1 MESLVLDLKRRIVST
16 AERVRFEET
25 NTVRVQVH
33 DPVHF
38 CVWSIFHVLV
48 NAFSGLRV
56 RPDIGLSRAEYR
68 DGVDIRT

>member
-1 MESLVLDLKRRIVST
+1 MLDLKRRIVST
-16 AERVRFEET
+16 AERVRFEEAI
-25 NTVRVQVH
+25 TVGVQVH

-56 RPDIGLSRAEYR
+56 RPDTGLSRAEYW
-68 DGVDIRT
+68 DGAGIRT